1 MVMGKNR
8 LDGPAQQLAGDEAVV
23 NLYVGR
29 LS

>member
-1 MVMGKNR
+1 MGKNQ